1 MVLSQWI
8 AFGAVMLVIAG
19 LAYAFVRK
27 GSRIKPDPDNKPPP
41 DPWLSGNL

>member
-1 MVLSQWI
+1 MLSQWI
-8 AFGAVMLVIAG
+8 AFGVVMLGIAG

-41 DPWLSGNL
+41 DPYVS

>member
-8 AFGAVMLVIAG
+8 AFGVVMLGIAG

-27 GSRIKPDPDNKPPP
+27 GSRIKPDAENKPPP
-41 DPWLSGNL
+41 DPWLPGNW